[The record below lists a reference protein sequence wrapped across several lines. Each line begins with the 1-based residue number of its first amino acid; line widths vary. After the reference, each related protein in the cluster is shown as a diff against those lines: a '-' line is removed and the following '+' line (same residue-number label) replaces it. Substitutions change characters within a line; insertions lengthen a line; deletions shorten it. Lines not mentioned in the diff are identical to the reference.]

1 MRLKVIQTSDGP
13 KLHDG
18 KGLRGSVPTK
28 PRVPRAG
35 IFSKVKKNNNSK
47 EEVEDFNTKLFYGTH
62 FPFTPGE
69 VIEPQGDNTREAVG
83 SGEYTHATTDIK
95 LAKIYAYDA
104 VSEFGDDAV
113 PHVFEVESQGKIEI
127 DPNSIKSVRI
137 KGTLLIIREVKI

>member
-13 KLHDG
+13 KLHGG
-18 KGLRGSVPTK
+18 KNLVGSLPTK
-28 PRVPRAG
+28 SRVPKAG
-35 IFSKVKKNNNSK
+35 IFSKVKKNDDSK
-47 EEVEDFNTKLFYGTH
+47 EKEGLNTKLFHGTH

-69 VIEPQGDNTREAVG
+69 VIEPQGNNTREAVS
-83 SGEYTHATTDIK
+83 SGEYTYATTDIK
-95 LAKIYAYDA
+95 LAKIYACDA
-104 VSEFGDDAV
+104 VSEFGDDAI